1 MTNFQ
6 TKGLP
11 MFEQP
16 EPTIPPPTP
25 PNFYRNAKTILA
37 QAIDMGPEEEEH
49 HGINYAKYENS
60 PRLQRLVA
68 LLKAAGKIGATTRDM
83 SLGAEIFAASTAV
96 TELRRNG
103 FVIRRIQERTTERKA
118 NVHRYFLE
126 GGPGCEVSA

>member
-1 MTNFQ
+1 
-6 TKGLP
+6 
-11 MFEQP
+11 MFEEPQP
-16 EPTIPPPTP
+16 EPAPARKLNLYGIG
-25 PNFYRNAKTILA
+25 KSILA
-37 QAIDMGPEEEEH
+37 QAIDMGPKTTERR

-68 LLKAAGKIGATTRDM
+68 LLKAAGKIGATTRDI

-103 FVIRRIQERTTERKA
+103 FIIRRIFEKTTERKA

-126 GGPGCEVSA
+126 GGPGCKVSD